1 MIEKNC
7 TCFAGTAPAEEH
19 GEQCLARRAHE
30 QAAARREDLEAN
42 VVRVS
47 LVGCRHVAI
56 VRRTDEF
63 GKPAAYA
70 YCGTGRCRQY
80 RRIAEEVEVDA
91 V

>member
-7 TCFAGTAPAEEH
+7 TCFAGTAPPEDH

-30 QAAARREDLEAN
+30 AAQVRREDLEEN

-47 LVGCRHVAI
+47 LEGCDHTVP

-63 GKPAAYA
+63 GNPTRYA
-70 YCGTGRCRQY
+70 WCGMNRCRMH
-80 RRIAEEVEVDA
+80 RRVKEEVEV
-91 V
+91 